1 MQTLPPPNATRLVSF
16 APMHVGVVAIPGTF
30 DSAFTSVLDIL
41 RVAEALRRSVDPDIP
56 PVRTTVVG
64 LRPSVRTAGGLI
76 VEADRAIDDGLSD
89 YDVLVVPALGA
100 LSASAVEDALA
111 LPEVRE
117 LRTVLHDS
125 PDAGLPRLAGACT
138 GTFLLAESGLLDG
151 VAAATSWWLN
161 ETFQRRYP
169 LVDLDTTRMVVR
181 SGNVLTAGAA
191 FAHIDLAIS
200 LVSEVSERLA
210 ETVAHRLL
218 IDERPTR
225 STEALHGHLATT
237 DALVT
242 RLEDE
247 VRRRISEDLLVS
259 DLADTLG
266 VTRRTLERHVRQ
278 RTGATPNQLIRRLR
292 AERANHLRRTT
303 DLTMDQ
309 IAPRVGYANATTLGR
324 LLTSIT

>member
-1 MQTLPPPNATRLVSF
+1 
-16 APMHVGVVAIPGTF
+16 MHVGVVAIPGTF

-41 RVAEALRRSVDPDIP
+41 RVAETLRRSVDPAIP

-76 VEADRAIDDGLSD
+76 VEADRALDYGLID

-100 LSASAVEDALA
+100 LSGSAVEDALA
-111 LPEVRE
+111 LPPVRE
-117 LRTVLHDS
+117 LRAALQDS

-138 GTFLLAESGLLDG
+138 GTFLLAESGRLDG
-151 VAAATSWWLN
+151 ATATTSWWLN
-161 ETFQRRYP
+161 DTFRGRYP

-181 SGNVLTAGAA
+181 SGNALTAGAA

-218 IDERPTR
+218 VDERPTR
-225 STEALHGHLATT
+225 STHALHGHLAAT

-247 VRRRISEDLLVS
+247 VRRRIAEDLSVAN
-259 DLADTLG
+259 LADTLN

-292 AERANHLRRTT
+292 AERARHLRRTT
-303 DLTMDQ
+303 DLTMGQ
-309 IAPRVGYANATTLGR
+309 IAPLVGYANATTLGR
-324 LLTSIT
+324 LLTSTA

>member
-1 MQTLPPPNATRLVSF
+1 
-16 APMHVGVVAIPGTF
+16 MHVGVVAIPGTF
-30 DSAFTSVLDIL
+30 DSALTSVLDIL
-41 RVAEALRRSVDPDIP
+41 RVAETLRRSVDRDIP

-76 VEADRAIDDGLSD
+76 VEADRALDYGLTD

-100 LSASAVEDALA
+100 LSAAAVEDALA

-117 LRTVLHDS
+117 LRTALRDEAS
-125 PDAGLPRLAGACT
+125 SLPRLAGACT
-138 GTFLLAESGLLDG
+138 GTFLLAEAGRLDG
-151 VAAATSWWLN
+151 AAAATSWWLS
-161 ETFQRRYP
+161 ETFRRRYP

-181 SGNVLTAGAA
+181 SGGVLTAGAA

-200 LVSEVSERLA
+200 LVSEISPRLA
-210 ETVAHRLL
+210 ETVAHHLL

-225 STEALHGHLATT
+225 SIEALHGHLAAT
-237 DALVT
+237 DVLVT

-247 VRRRISEDLLVS
+247 VRRRISEDLSVS
-259 DLADTLG
+259 DLADALD

-292 AERANHLRRTT
+292 AERAKHLRRTT
-303 DLTMDQ
+303 DLSMDQ
-309 IAPRVGYANATTLGR
+309 IASRVGYANAITLRR
-324 LLTSIT
+324 LLTSTT

>member
-1 MQTLPPPNATRLVSF
+1 
-16 APMHVGVVAIPGTF
+16 MHVGVVAIPGTF

-89 YDVLVVPALGA
+89 YDVFVVPALGA

-138 GTFLLAESGLLDG
+138 GTFLLAESGRLDG

-247 VRRRISEDLLVS
+247 VRRRISEDLSVS

-278 RTGATPNQLIRRLR
+278 RTGASPNQLIRRLR
-292 AERANHLRRTT
+292 AERARHLRRTT

>member
-1 MQTLPPPNATRLVSF
+1 
-16 APMHVGVVAIPGTF
+16 MHVGVVAIPGTF

-41 RVAEALRRSVDPDIP
+41 RVAETLRRSVDPDIP
-56 PVRTTVVG
+56 PVQTTVVG

-76 VEADRAIDDGLSD
+76 IEADRALDDGMDD

-100 LSASAVEDALA
+100 LSAAAVEDALA

-117 LRTVLHDS
+117 LRTALRDEAS
-125 PDAGLPRLAGACT
+125 SLPRLAGACT
-138 GTFLLAESGLLDG
+138 GTFLLAEAGRLDG
-151 VAAATSWWLN
+151 AAAATSWWLS

-181 SGNVLTAGAA
+181 SGGVLTAGAA

-200 LVSEVSERLA
+200 LVSEISPRLA
-210 ETVAHRLL
+210 ETVAHHLL

-225 STEALHGHLATT
+225 SIEALHGHLAAT
-237 DALVT
+237 DVLVT

-247 VRRRISEDLLVS
+247 VRRRISEDLSVS
-259 DLADTLG
+259 DLADALG

-292 AERANHLRRTT
+292 AERAKHLRRTT
-303 DLTMDQ
+303 DLSMDQ
-309 IAPRVGYANATTLGR
+309 IASRVGYANAITLRR
-324 LLTSIT
+324 LLTSTT

>member
-1 MQTLPPPNATRLVSF
+1 
-16 APMHVGVVAIPGTF
+16 MHVGVVAIPGTF

-138 GTFLLAESGLLDG
+138 GTFLLAESGRLDG

-247 VRRRISEDLLVS
+247 VRRRISEDLSVS